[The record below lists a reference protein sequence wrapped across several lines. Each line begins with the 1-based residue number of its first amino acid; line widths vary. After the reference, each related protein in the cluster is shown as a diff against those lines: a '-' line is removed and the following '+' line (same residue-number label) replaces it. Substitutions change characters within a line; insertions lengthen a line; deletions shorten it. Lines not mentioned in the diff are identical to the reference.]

1 MKQSGQ
7 KSQERICFILFLN
20 GRNNMMY
27 LQLVNCW
34 WEEGSRSEDQIDDV
48 EKQRRVGGA
57 MSLSR

>member
-1 MKQSGQ
+1 
-7 KSQERICFILFLN
+7 
-20 GRNNMMY
+20 MMY